1 MAQGQESEAEIW
13 CSSKDNQERIMVK
26 VNKQKD
32 KRRVILFGIPLGT
45 VLWILKRNNVGVKK
59 EKLQKDGWGQVSGL

>member
-1 MAQGQESEAEIW
+1 MWFLQTTETTGDYFWERGKVSSENMAQGQESEAEI

-45 VLWILKRNNVGVKK
+45 
-59 EKLQKDGWGQVSGL
+59 